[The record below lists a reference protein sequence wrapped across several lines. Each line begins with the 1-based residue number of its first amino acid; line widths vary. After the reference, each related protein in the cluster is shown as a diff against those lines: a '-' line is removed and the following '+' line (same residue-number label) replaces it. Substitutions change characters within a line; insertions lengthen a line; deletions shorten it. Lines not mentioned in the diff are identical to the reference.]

1 MHQDSTTLIQSI
13 AHLLHSKKGSSL
25 LAIDVRGV
33 STLTDYII
41 LANGNIERHVIA
53 LANEV
58 IQFLENQGSTP
69 SYIEGLSHGDWV
81 VIDYL
86 ELIIYLFI
94 PSFREKY
101 RLEQLWKNGKIID
114 LHEIQNLSLI
124 HI

>member
-13 AHLLHSKKGSSL
+13 AQFLYSKKGTAL
-25 LAIDVRGV
+25 LAIDVRGI
-33 STLTDYII
+33 STLTNYVI

-53 LANEV
+53 LAKEV
-58 IQFLENQGSTP
+58 IHFLEKQGSTP
-69 SYIEGLSHGDWV
+69 SYIEGLSHGDWI

-114 LHEIQNLSLI
+114 LKGTQSNF
-124 HI
+124 

>member
-1 MHQDSTTLIQSI
+1 MNQDSTTLIQSI
-13 AHLLHSKKGSSL
+13 AQFLYSKKGTAL
-25 LAIDVRGV
+25 LAIDVRGI
-33 STLTDYII
+33 SALTDYVI

-53 LANEV
+53 LAKEV
-58 IQFLENQGSTP
+58 IQFLEKQGSTP

-114 LHEIQNLSLI
+114 LYDHQNNF
-124 HI
+124 